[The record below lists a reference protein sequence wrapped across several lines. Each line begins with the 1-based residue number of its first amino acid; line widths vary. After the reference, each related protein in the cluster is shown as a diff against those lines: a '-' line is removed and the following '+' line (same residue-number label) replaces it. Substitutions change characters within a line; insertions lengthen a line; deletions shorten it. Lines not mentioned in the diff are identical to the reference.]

1 MNKIVKNALVLM
13 AFSLVLGFVLGAVY
27 KITEEPIAEANRK
40 KEMAAYKVVFEN
52 ADDFKEI
59 ANFDANAANAII
71 ADYPDTVNG
80 ALEAVDASGN
90 VIGHVITLTTKDGYG
105 GGIVLTVGIQND
117 GTVNG
122 FSVVSYGGETIYK
135 AFEPAFADQ
144 FAGKSCESYVVTK
157 ATPAADNEIQAITG
171 STITSDA
178 VTGGVNTGLA
188 YYRELLNIT
197 GGELK

>member
-80 ALEAVDASGN
+80 VLEAVDASGN

-144 FAGKSCESYVVTK
+144 FKGAKVEAFEKGTNLNYDSVAGASMT
-157 ATPAADNEIQAITG
+157 ADAVKNACNAAITLAN
-171 STITSDA
+171 SLK
-178 VTGGVNTGLA
+178 GGA
-188 YYRELLNIT
+188 
-197 GGELK
+197 

>member
-80 ALEAVDASGN
+80 ALEAVDASGM
-90 VIGHVITLTTKDGYG
+90 
-105 GGIVLTVGIQND
+105 
-117 GTVNG
+117 
-122 FSVVSYGGETIYK
+122 
-135 AFEPAFADQ
+135 
-144 FAGKSCESYVVTK
+144 
-157 ATPAADNEIQAITG
+157 
-171 STITSDA
+171 
-178 VTGGVNTGLA
+178 
-188 YYRELLNIT
+188 
-197 GGELK
+197 

>member
-27 KITEEPIAEANRK
+27 KITEGPIAEANKR
-40 KEMAAYKVVFEN
+40 KEMEAYKVVFET
-52 ADDFKEI
+52 ADTFQEI
-59 ANFDANAANAII
+59 AGFDAAAANAII
-71 ADYPDTVNG
+71 SEYPDTING

-90 VIGHVITLTTKDGYG
+90 IIGHVVTLTTKDGYG

-144 FAGKSCESYVVTK
+144 FKGAQVEKFEKGTNLNYDSVAGASMT
-157 ATPAADNEIQAITG
+157 ADAVKNACNAAITLAN
-171 STITSDA
+171 SLK
-178 VTGGVNTGLA
+178 GGA
-188 YYRELLNIT
+188 
-197 GGELK
+197 